1 MPDRDD
7 ETSKSYGEGWSY
19 VTLGFTF
26 AFAILAFGALGWLI
40 DGWLHTLPL
49 FAIAGGV
56 FGGLPGVV
64 RVSYQVQKG
73 RPERPPADRRG
84 RTRGPTVFSPGW
96 APGWSGPL
104 PSLAA
109 IPP

>member
-56 FGGLPGVV
+56 FGGVAGVM
-64 RVSYQVQKG
+64 RVYYQGQKG
-73 RPERPPADRRG
+73 RTGGGARGGEGKTGGPSVCAEAWAASWCVQLRRAG
-84 RTRGPTVFSPGW
+84 GG
-96 APGWSGPL
+96 
-104 PSLAA
+104 
-109 IPP
+109 

>member
-49 FAIAGGV
+49 FAIVGGF
-56 FGGLPGVV
+56 FGGFAGFM
-64 RVSYQVQKG
+64 RIYYQVQKDS
-73 RPERPPADRRG
+73 RQRG
-84 RTRGPTVFSPGW
+84 AG
-96 APGWSGPL
+96 SGKGKT
-104 PSLAA
+104 
-109 IPP
+109 

>member
-56 FGGLPGVV
+56 FGGVPGVL
-64 RVSYQVQKG
+64 RIYYQGPKG
-73 RPERPPADRRG
+73 S
-84 RTRGPTVFSPGW
+84 T
-96 APGWSGPL
+96 APGAGGGEGETGGPAVCSLGLARGWSSPL
-104 PSLAA
+104 ARPAV
-109 IPP
+109 

>member
-56 FGGLPGVV
+56 FGGVAGVI
-64 RVSYQVQKG
+64 RGYYQLQKG
-73 RPERPPADRRG
+73 KAEPPPPNCEHQTLA
-84 RTRGPTVFSPGW
+84 PHLFSPQFG
-96 APGWSGPL
+96 
-104 PSLAA
+104 AA
-109 IPP
+109 